1 MSAQKEGKG
10 GMAGRLSKLMSSKAS
25 PRAEA
30 AAVAESPAA
39 PSPKPAPAA
48 FGRDPR
54 LSKYIAQRVFNRP
67 EGVGV
72 QEVLRALADAIRAN
86 DKAGRAQL
94 VALLLRLFFFEE
106 LPPEAVQL
114 LVPLFQAQGKDVRA
128 LRSLYYLAEA
138 YVSCGSAGTPTLYDP
153 ALLGKRPDDK
163 ALQAVLGEV
172 GRLLETPALDPAV
185 ARASFFLAAAAARS
199 NPAARKQ
206 LVAAVQRAIAEADD
220 AAAAGGPLAPGKSP
234 RRRSAATDWDL
245 QHTVFAASR
254 AAGAATGA
262 DEVSRSFGV
271 GVGSG
276 DAVGARHALAMG
288 VEAAFRDAGY
298 VVREMYEAVAE
309 AAQQYEA
316 SGPSPPRMPGQ
327 GVNLEDSFARL
338 YLSRLCAAVVQ
349 SDQSATDVA
358 RDGAPFFRMLCLLAT
373 RDPVDLVRFGAI
385 EAMAGALASPASS
398 ALTAGKAGSAREDT
412 VQRQR
417 RGRAW
422 RLLVTQAG
430 VEVTVPGATDKG
442 GMKLIDVLGR
452 LLLLALRKTGSA
464 ARFCVA
470 AGAVASLAES
480 CLASQTV
487 GSTRH
492 GSSPD
497 VDRVLGVLAA
507 ELGALVE
514 GSLRAAQ
521 RCAVIEA
528 LLYLQAAGYATNFNP
543 AKLVQAGGSGGAA
556 WTGGMQDAL
565 LTAVLK
571 CARAKPREAARFL
584 GYATAVVGIAPSG
597 IDLVKITEL
606 WDAAVASGREGREA
620 VLAVVTEALASPPPP
635 STQARAGS
643 APAEVTRAAREEDGW
658 NSFVATA
665 AWWLGENANALC
677 EEYAGRKLQPAA
689 IPGGIAAASA
699 GAAAAAQLAAAAAGA
714 SAAANGEDSG
724 LDGGLED
731 GDKSDDREADA
742 AAAAAAMA
750 AAATAAELLQQF
762 GGRSP
767 TLSRILLALQG
778 LMLTA
783 VWQLRLAAAQALA
796 KIAVRSGEPY
806 RLQCYSILAAAGSS
820 GAGGSDAL
828 GLGSVIRPALA
839 LLDRLYAAQ
848 VVLDQLWAEHGE
860 DPEAWPKEVVASLAR
875 RNAELARQAERYV
888 CSVPRERYSLL
899 GHRAALVLAG
909 DVEAG
914 DYFSSFLKGSEKEE
928 QATSDRVGEQLV
940 ASKSREV
947 DAILGSHASD
957 EGGSLTF
964 KAGPL
969 SEASA
974 TLDDRNKEI
983 DRLLSGGAALQQPSP
998 DPWGFS
1004 AATTYN
1010 AFAESSAD
1018 GAGGT
1023 WGAAAASVDT
1033 SFPVAAQSGEAA
1045 TPRFGAAAPGSG
1057 DWGAARAASP
1067 DASAAAASTDWFGG
1081 GEAAAQGPQVQQ
1093 GGGGAA
1099 KVIGTG
1105 TVLHTFV
1112 GDYNQP
1118 EELSVFEGDKV
1129 EVLEE
1134 ADGWMLVRDPS
1145 GREGLVPT
1153 SYLHLDA
1160 LYQQN
1165 LQSAAAAEAAA
1176 AAAEYQRK
1184 AAGTPTRAHRRG
1196 ASVDFGQSKE
1206 DLLDNIFS
1214 SYQTNSFNLPSM
1226 PEEQPASFGESTS
1239 LFGGASSSSYS
1250 AAAGAPAPA
1259 AATPAGDYYS
1269 GGSLSP
1275 VARQDS
1281 FTGLTGR
1288 TDSMWAAQPL
1298 RQDSG
1303 VRPSDYPEAAGVS
1316 PRGGLGRQTSNTA
1329 GHSPSARSPSGA
1341 HRRTLSGTSSAGGGM
1356 AAFDAYGD
1364 LGSIPNTP
1372 SRVEGPERPIV
1383 AGFVGELEGELSV
1396 EPGDRVKVHSE
1407 VDGWAR
1413 VIRLSDNRTGLV
1425 PSWAVGGD

>member
-1 MSAQKEGKG
+1 MSF
-10 GMAGRLSKLMSSKAS
+10 RLNKLLSSKSS
-25 PRAEA
+25 PRQSQQEQEP
-30 AAVAESPAA
+30 VAGVPAA
-39 PSPKPAPAA
+39 PPKLAAAA
-48 FGRDPR
+48 FGREPR
-54 LSKYIAQRVFNRP
+54 LSRFIATRVFSRP

-72 QEVLRALADAIRAN
+72 QEVLRALADAVRSN

-94 VALLLRLFFFEE
+94 VGLLLRLFFYEE
-106 LPPEAVQL
+106 LPTEAVQL
-114 LVPLFQAQGKDVRA
+114 LVPLFQAQGKDVRT
-128 LRSLYYLAEA
+128 LRSLYYLAQS
-138 YVSCGSAGTPTLYDP
+138 YVGCGSAGTPTLYDP

-172 GRLLETPALDPAV
+172 WRLLETPALDPAV
-185 ARASFFLAAAAARS
+185 ARASFYLAAAAARA
-199 NPAARKQ
+199 NPAVRKQ
-206 LVAAVQRAIAEADD
+206 LVAGVQRAIAEADE
-220 AAAAGGPLAPGKSP
+220 AANTGGPLPGGKSP

-254 AAGAATGA
+254 LAGSVNGS
-262 DEVSRSFGV
+262 DDISRSFGV
-271 GVGSG
+271 GLASG

-288 VEAAFRDAGY
+288 VDVAFRDAGY
-298 VVREMYEAVAE
+298 VVREMHQAAAE

-316 SGPSPPRMPGQ
+316 SGPGPIRVPGQ

-338 YLSRLCAAVVQ
+338 YLGRLCAYVVH

-358 RDGAPFFRMLCLLAT
+358 RDGAPFWRMLCLLAT

-385 EAMAGALASPASS
+385 EAMTGALASANASLS
-398 ALTAGKAGSAREDT
+398 SSSKPGSARDDT

-430 VEVTVPGATDKG
+430 LEVTVPGATDKG
-442 GMKLIDVLGR
+442 PPMKLIDVLGR
-452 LLLLALRKTGSA
+452 LLLLALRKSGSA

-470 AGAVASLAES
+470 AGAVSSLAES

-492 GSSPD
+492 GSSAD

-507 ELGALVE
+507 DLAVLVE

-528 LLYLQAAGYATNFNP
+528 LLYLQAAGCATSFSP
-543 AKLVQAGGSGGAA
+543 AKLVQAAGSGGAA

-571 CARAKPREAARFL
+571 CAKAKPRDASRFL

-597 IDLVKITEL
+597 IDLAKITDL
-606 WDAAVASGREGREA
+606 WDAAVASGREGRDA
-620 VLAVVTEALASPPPP
+620 VLGVVMEALHSAPPP

-643 APAEVTRAAREEDGW
+643 GTADVTRAAREEDGW
-658 NSFVATA
+658 NAFVSTA

-677 EEYAGRKLQPAA
+677 DEFAGRKLTPAA
-689 IPGGIAAASA
+689 VPSSIQASLAAAGGGRAASPSA
-699 GAAAAAQLAAAAAGA
+699 GANGGQPTEGSGDTDDDDSNDREVDAAAAALAAAAAA
-714 SAAANGEDSG
+714 SVG
-724 LDGGLED
+724 
-731 GDKSDDREADA
+731 
-742 AAAAAAMA
+742 
-750 AAATAAELLQQF
+750 ELLQQF

-767 TLSRILLALQG
+767 TLSRIMLALQS
-778 LMLTA
+778 LMITA

-806 RLQCYSILAAAGSS
+806 RLQCYSILAAAANQGGS
-820 GAGGSDAL
+820 GAGDAL
-828 GLGSVIRPALA
+828 GLGSVTRPTLA

-848 VVLDQLWAEHGE
+848 VVLEQLWEEHGE
-860 DPEAWPKEVVASLAR
+860 DPETWPKNVVASVGR

-888 CSVPRERYSLL
+888 CSIPRERYSLL

-914 DYFSSFLKGSEKEE
+914 DSFASFLKTASDVPEVP
-928 QATSDRVGEQLV
+928 SDRVGEQLT
-940 ASKSREV
+940 ASKNREV
-947 DAILGSHASD
+947 DAILGGSRASD

-964 KAGPL
+964 KATSVL
-969 SEASA
+969 SEPSA

-983 DRLLSGGAALQQPSP
+983 DRLLSGGSASP
-998 DPWGFS
+998 AQDPWAFSS
-1004 AATTYN
+1004 AATYN
-1010 AFAESSAD
+1010 AFAESSSGD
-1018 GAGGT
+1018 VGGT
-1023 WGAAAASVDT
+1023 AAASSAFGAPEDT
-1033 SFPVAAQSGEAA
+1033 SFPVASEQETP
-1045 TPRFGAAAPGSG
+1045 TPRFGSG
-1057 DWGAARAASP
+1057 DWASAAARAASP
-1067 DASAAAASTDWFGG
+1067 DHAATAASGDWFGG
-1081 GEAAAQGPQVQQ
+1081 SGGDQAQQAQQ
-1093 GGGGAA
+1093 QQAGNGAA

-1153 SYLHLDA
+1153 SYLHLEK

-1165 LQSAAAAEAAA
+1165 LHSAAAAEAAA

-1196 ASVDFGQSKE
+1196 ASVDYGQDKE

-1214 SYQTNSFNLPSM
+1214 SYT
-1226 PEEQPASFGESTS
+1226 
-1239 LFGGASSSSYS
+1239 
-1250 AAAGAPAPA
+1250 
-1259 AATPAGDYYS
+1259 
-1269 GGSLSP
+1269 
-1275 VARQDS
+1275 
-1281 FTGLTGR
+1281 
-1288 TDSMWAAQPL
+1288 
-1298 RQDSG
+1298 
-1303 VRPSDYPEAAGVS
+1303 
-1316 PRGGLGRQTSNTA
+1316 GGLG
-1329 GHSPSARSPSGA
+1329 
-1341 HRRTLSGTSSAGGGM
+1341 
-1356 AAFDAYGD
+1356 
-1364 LGSIPNTP
+1364 
-1372 SRVEGPERPIV
+1372 
-1383 AGFVGELEGELSV
+1383 
-1396 EPGDRVKVHSE
+1396 
-1407 VDGWAR
+1407 GWSKKAKR
-1413 VIRLSDNRTGLV
+1413 G
-1425 PSWAVGGD
+1425 AVGI